1 MQVTVGIWGAV
12 MANVEQK
19 AELKEKRLPADLLKP
34 FEKEHCQG
42 EVIIEHSFRGSHVM
56 NTVQI

>member
-1 MQVTVGIWGAV
+1 M